1 MKPRVYL
8 LIFLLLIPLQA
19 SLFGPLALGGAA
31 PDLGL
36 ALLYTI
42 GLLTGPVEAAFAG
55 IAIGLL
61 QDIGSASLFGFSGL
75 TRGLVGLFAG
85 FLGRR
90 VLDIQSPS
98 NIIFLIGFSLAE
110 AVLAAV
116 FLDLT
121 FGSVPFV
128 GLFFGRMVPRAV
140 TTALAGYAV
149 LRLVT
154 DRRVLAWAR
163 RRELQK
169 DL

>member
-19 SLFGPLALGGAA
+19 SLFGPLALGGIT

-36 ALLYTI
+36 AVLYCV
-42 GLLTGPVEAAFAG
+42 GLLTGPMEAAFAG

-61 QDIGSASLFGFSGL
+61 QDIGSASLLGFTGL
-75 TRGLVGLFAG
+75 TRGIVGLFAG

-90 VLDIQSPS
+90 VLDIRSPS
-98 NIIFLIGFSLAE
+98 NIVFLFCLTIAE
-110 AVLAAV
+110 ALLAAV

-121 FGSVPFV
+121 FGSVPLV
-128 GLFFGRMVPRAV
+128 GLFFNRMVPRAV
-140 TTALAGYAV
+140 TTALAGYVV

-154 DRRVLAWAR
+154 DRRVLAWAC

-169 DL
+169 EL